1 MKELSEYISEQ
12 LKGIPNRKR
21 LFDITDCMEYDNFTV
36 EGLKL
41 DFKNRTVKLDDTD
54 EGIVFDSKPL
64 EYKYNGM
71 NVISIFKRTA
81 LRDPLYNRDVDG
93 NPFIYALKG
102 KNGWKLDM
110 KISDVKK
117 YMKIFIENCKSIKKK
132 YDTCIVIPSGSSVNT
147 LFMKELKKYMNCDEY
162 VTKFFQK
169 MPIDEVIM
177 GGINHELIKK
187 SNNPDKIEKEIAYY
201 ISNMKGDYFEA
212 KMMRKDLL
220 KYISYITYNEDEDTN
235 IRENIDGKDILVLD
249 DIISSG
255 ESVSQAV
262 DAIKDSFIPKSVT
275 VITLLS
281 KKF

>member
-1 MKELSEYISEQ
+1 
-12 LKGIPNRKR
+12 
-21 LFDITDCMEYDNFTV
+21 
-36 EGLKL
+36 
-41 DFKNRTVKLDDTD
+41 
-54 EGIVFDSKPL
+54 
-64 EYKYNGM
+64 
-71 NVISIFKRTA
+71 
-81 LRDPLYNRDVDG
+81 
-93 NPFIYALKG
+93 
-102 KNGWKLDM
+102 
-110 KISDVKK
+110 
-117 YMKIFIENCKSIKKK
+117 
-132 YDTCIVIPSGSSVNT
+132 
-147 LFMKELKKYMNCDEY
+147 
-162 VTKFFQK
+162 

-235 IRENIDGKDILVLD
+235 IRENIDGKDVLVLD

>member
-1 MKELSEYISEQ
+1 MKELSEYIAEQ
-12 LKGIPNRKR
+12 LKGIPTRNR
-21 LFDITDCMEYDNFTV
+21 LFDIGNCMESDTFTV

-41 DFKNRTVKLDDTD
+41 EFKNRTVKLDDTD
-54 EGIVFDSKPL
+54 EGIVFNTKPL

-81 LRDPLYNRDVDG
+81 LKNPLYNRDVDG

-110 KISDVKK
+110 ETSDIKK
-117 YMKIFIENCKSIKKK
+117 YMKVFIENCKSIQKK
-132 YDTCIVIPSGSSVNT
+132 YDTCIVIPSSSSVNT
-147 LFMKELKKYMNCDEY
+147 LFMRELKRYMNCNEY

-169 MPIDEVIM
+169 MPVDEVIM
-177 GGINHELIKK
+177 NGINHELIKK

-201 ISNMKGDYFEA
+201 IRNMKGDYFEA
-212 KMMRKDLL
+212 RMMRKDLL
-220 KYISYITYNEDEDTN
+220 KYINYITYNEDEDTN
-235 IRENIDGKDILVLD
+235 IREKIDGKDILVLD

-262 DAIKDSFIPKSVT
+262 KTINDSFIPKSVT